1 MSLRYRGLIT
11 LIFLISSNV
20 SINAQ
25 DDDPLPLETILAR
38 TDSVMAINDSLHAN
52 TKIRYE
58 LFSVMN
64 RLDGDGGIKSS
75 DTTIAIITSIGK
87 DELSREI
94 IYSSTGKDAEKK
106 KEGEEFSLS
115 FDDPAYKFSLTDSDE
130 WSYKI
135 SVIPKSSPPQ
145 EGEFIG
151 TVGIDKRRY
160 FLERFD
166 FEVPDPE
173 GALKEFAMVMD
184 FEPLEGGLV
193 VPVEMKMKGYVKAF
207 LGIIRI
213 RFSGEFRFSNY
224 EILE

>member
-1 MSLRYRGLIT
+1 MARTRGLIT
-11 LIFLISSNV
+11 LLLIIHTGLFAREN
-20 SINAQ
+20 
-25 DDDPLPLETILAR
+25 DPLPLETILAR
-38 TDSVMAINDSLHAN
+38 SDSVMAVNDSLFAI

-64 RLDGDGGIKSS
+64 RLSGDGGIKSS
-75 DTTIAIITSIGK
+75 DTTIAIITSMG
-87 DELSREI
+87 DEEISREI
-94 IYSSTGKDAEKK
+94 VYSSAGKDAEKS

-115 FDDPAYKFSLTDSDE
+115 FDDPAYNFSLTDFDE
-130 WSYKI
+130 SSYKI
-135 SVIPKSSPPQ
+135 SVVPKSSPPK

-151 TVGIDKRRY
+151 TVEIDKRRY
-160 FLERFD
+160 FLKLFD

-213 RFSGEFRFSNY
+213 RFSGEFRFSKY
-224 EILE
+224 EIIE

>member
-1 MSLRYRGLIT
+1 MSRYRGLIAS
-11 LIFLISSNV
+11 LFVVCICANIFG
-20 SINAQ
+20 Q

-38 TDSVMAINDSLHAN
+38 TDSVMAVNDSLHAV
-52 TKIRYE
+52 TKITYE

-64 RLDGDGGIKSS
+64 RLDSDGEIKSS
-75 DTTIAIITSIGK
+75 DTTIALITSMG
-87 DELSREI
+87 DEEISHEI
-94 IYSSTGKDAEKK
+94 IYSSAGKDAEKK
-106 KEGEEFSLS
+106 EEGEEFSLS
-115 FDDPAYKFSLTDSDE
+115 FDDPAYNFSLTDSDE

-135 SVIPKSSPPQ
+135 AVVPVSSPPS

-151 TVGIDKRRY
+151 TVEIDKRRY
-160 FLERFD
+160 FLKRFD

-173 GALKEFAMVMD
+173 GALKEFEMVMD

-193 VPVEMKMKGYVKAF
+193 VPVEMTMKGYAKAL

-213 RFSGEFRFSNY
+213 RFSGEFKFSKY

>member
-1 MSLRYRGLIT
+1 MRYRGLIALFFT
-11 LIFLISSNV
+11 VCIYTNIF
-20 SINAQ
+20 AQ
-25 DDDPLPLETILAR
+25 DNDPLPLERILAR

-64 RLDGDGGIKSS
+64 KLDGDGGIKSS
-75 DTTIAIITSIGK
+75 DTTIAIIISMG
-87 DELSREI
+87 DEEISREI
-94 IYSSTGKDAEKK
+94 VYSSAGKDAEKS
-106 KEGEEFSLS
+106 KESEEFSLS
-115 FDDPAYKFSLTDSDE
+115 FDDPAYNFSLTDSDKS
-130 WSYKI
+130 SYKI
-135 SVIPKSSPPQ
+135 AVVPVSSPPS

-151 TVGIDKRRY
+151 TVEIDKRRY
-160 FLERFD
+160 FLKRFD

-193 VPVEMKMKGYVKAF
+193 VPVEMKMKGYVKAL

-213 RFSGEFRFSNY
+213 RFSGEFRFSKY
-224 EILE
+224 EIIE